1 MEVSIS
7 PQKNSLPFVK
17 SPLISPRNDV
27 GETSTEI
34 PYWWRV
40 TIEVWV
46 VLLIG
51 GSKFSANQKLYP
63 DLDNDVSLV
72 WNFALV
78 SQSLF
83 RVKTFDRR
91 HEKSAVFPD

>member
-1 MEVSIS
+1 M
-7 PQKNSLPFVK
+7 F
-17 SPLISPRNDV
+17 
-27 GETSTEI
+27 
-34 PYWWRV
+34 
-40 TIEVWV
+40 
-46 VLLIG
+46 LIG

-83 RVKTFDRR
+83 RVKTCDRR

>member
-1 MEVSIS
+1 M
-7 PQKNSLPFVK
+7 
-17 SPLISPRNDV
+17 
-27 GETSTEI
+27 
-34 PYWWRV
+34 
-40 TIEVWV
+40 
-46 VLLIG
+46 LLIG